1 MLKAGVECIAK
12 NNGPISPFCQPMH
25 LKGGEDATFQ
35 GWKFSLSTLHI
46 LVNIWI
52 GELEILI
59 LIVDKYDST
68 QYKKYN

>member
-1 MLKAGVECIAK
+1 
-12 NNGPISPFCQPMH
+12 MH

-52 GELEILI
+52 GGLEILV
-59 LIVDKYDST
+59 LIVDKYDLT
-68 QYKKYN
+68 QYEKYNRYVNQ

>member
-52 GELEILI
+52 GRIRNTRSL
-59 LIVDKYDST
+59 S
-68 QYKKYN
+68 